1 MCSSDINQPTDLLC
15 ISIDWFL
22 YDGNIYSDELKEKID
37 KNLFKTGITAWNSF
51 FLESAHLTL

>member
-22 YDGNIYSDELKEKID
+22 YDGNIYSEELKEKID
-37 KNLFKTGITAWNSF
+37 KNLFKTGITA
-51 FLESAHLTL
+51 